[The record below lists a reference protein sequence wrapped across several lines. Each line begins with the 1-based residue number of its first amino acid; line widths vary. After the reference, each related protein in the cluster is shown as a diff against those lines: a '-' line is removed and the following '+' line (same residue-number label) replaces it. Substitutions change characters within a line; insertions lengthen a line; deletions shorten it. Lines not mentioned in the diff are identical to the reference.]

1 MKFKSVISSVAMALF
16 WHFYFAYKFF
26 SAWWVP
32 YNSETIKFRDVLHGC
47 RRCASENWKWN
58 LPLPEREH
66 VLLSWICVRNSVKR
80 PFQCRNLLSSTVAW
94 FNLLVC
100 LLKNLWIVF
109 FSFDY
114 CNCRDYLGCLA
125 DGGREDLWHPGY
137 VRRRKVKSLM
147 QKPKGLFTQRSGIPA
162 LINLACKQALT
173 PPPKLSEIFKTCSAF
188 YVTHQNTSQRCQI
201 VQIKP

>member
-32 YNSETIKFRDVLHGC
+32 YNSETIKFRDVLDAGVVQHQKSKNETFPFQRG
-47 RRCASENWKWN
+47 NMFFQ
-58 LPLPEREH
+58 
-66 VLLSWICVRNSVKR
+66 RNSVKR
-80 PFQCRNLLSSTVAW
+80 PFQCRNLFSSTVAW

-109 FSFDY
+109 FSFYY

-147 QKPKGLFTQRSGIPA
+147 QKRKGLFTQKSGTPA
-162 LINLACKQALT
+162 LINLESLN
-173 PPPKLSEIFKTCSAF
+173 SM
-188 YVTHQNTSQRCQI
+188 
-201 VQIKP
+201 